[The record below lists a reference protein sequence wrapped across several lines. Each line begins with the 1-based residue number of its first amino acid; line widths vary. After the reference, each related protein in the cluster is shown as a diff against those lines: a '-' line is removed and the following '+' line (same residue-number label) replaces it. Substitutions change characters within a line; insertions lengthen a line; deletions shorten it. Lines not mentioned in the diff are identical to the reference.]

1 MIKRVKW
8 SPNQPFHLV
17 FAYVVVVAVVS
28 SAAKLKDFNKD
39 SMSEKVIKL
48 ARIERVE
55 KFTSWLR
62 YKGT

>member
-1 MIKRVKW
+1 M
-8 SPNQPFHLV
+8 

-55 KFTSWLR
+55 KFTSKVSKVCKEW
-62 YKGT
+62 